1 MIMIWQETP
10 FTLPLLGLSLL
21 SLALGCYVWT
31 HYRSPLGKTGAYT
44 ILFST
49 EWIFMYVPELAGGD
63 LPTKVFWA
71 KMQYPGLVFLPTAW
85 FVFAI
90 YYTGREKWLSRHV
103 LAGLSV
109 IPVLTLILVFTNES
123 HGLIWSAVTLDTAGS
138 FLVLNTAFGLWM
150 WVFMGHAFILLLTG
164 VVLLGVQCVTC
175 SNPRFKRQSGVL
187 LGGALIPWVAIA
199 MVAFGVDPFPRL
211 NLILFALILTNIVVA
226 FNIFYFKLGD
236 VVPLA
241 REAILESMTDSVIVL
256 DPENYIVDANPSAKQ
271 LLGITHINLPVEQ
284 VWPAWSQIQLDTHG
298 QEVVLNADAE
308 QTIYDVS
315 VSPLIDWRGR
325 TVSRVVVLRDVT
337 DRKRSER
344 FKQSLQEKELLLQEI
359 HHRVKNNMQII
370 SSLLNL
376 QSFYVKDP
384 QYMQLLKECKNRIQS
399 MALIHEKLYKSES
412 LTSIDFNTYIT
423 DLVNTLFRTYNVNPE
438 DISLHIKGDISLEID
453 TAIPCGLIINEL
465 VSNAL
470 KHAFPHGKG
479 EITIIFQS
487 IGENVQLV
495 VKDTGVGLPEDV
507 DVTSSESL
515 GLRLVTILARDQM
528 GGEITVNRNNGT
540 TFCIT
545 FKPDIVKKR

>member
-1 MIMIWQETP
+1 MIWQETP
-10 FTLPLLGLSLL
+10 YTLPLLGVSLL
-21 SLALGCYVWT
+21 SLALGCYVWA

-49 EWIFMYVPELAGGD
+49 EWIFTYLLKLAGGD

-71 KMQYPGLVFLPTAW
+71 KMQYPGLVLLPTAW
-85 FVFAI
+85 CVLAI
-90 YYTGREKWLSRHV
+90 YYTGRETWLSRRV
-103 LAGLSV
+103 LVGLSV
-109 IPVLTLILVFTNES
+109 VPVLTLLLVFTNES
-123 HGLIWSAVTLDTAGS
+123 HGLIWSAVTLDTTGS
-138 FLVLNTAFGLWM
+138 FLVLNTAYGEWM
-150 WVFMGHAFILLLTG
+150 WVFVVHAYILLMTG
-164 VVLLGVQCVTC
+164 VILLAKQWITC
-175 SNPRFKRQSGVL
+175 SNPRFKRQTGVL
-187 LGGALIPWVAIA
+187 LGGALFPWIASA

-211 NLILFALILTNIVVA
+211 DLILLALILTNIVVA

-271 LLGITHINLPVEQ
+271 LLGITRINQPVEQ

-298 QEVVLNADAE
+298 QEVVLDTDAE

-315 VSPLIDWRGR
+315 VSPLMDWRGR
-325 TVSRVVVLRDVT
+325 TVSRVVVLRNVT

-344 FKQSLQEKELLLQEI
+344 FKRSLQEKELLLQEI

-376 QSFYVKDP
+376 QSFYVKDK
-384 QYMQLLKECKNRIQS
+384 QYMQLLNECKNRIQS
-399 MALIHEKLYKSES
+399 MALIHEKLYQSES

-423 DLVNTLFRTYNVNPE
+423 DLVHALFRTYNVNPE
-438 DISLHIKGDISLEID
+438 NISLYVKGDISLEID

-470 KHAFPHGKG
+470 KHAFPDGKG

-487 IGENVQLV
+487 IGESAQLV
-495 VKDTGVGLPEDV
+495 VKDTGIGLPEDV

-528 GGEITVNRNNGT
+528 GGEITVDRHGGT

-545 FKPDIVKKR
+545 FKPR